1 MTEIRRKEQK
11 LGIDFVVSYPSP
23 GRPRK
28 RISKSP
34 DRKVDQ
40 SYGEECNTHVV
51 LDTIDNLDN
60 IDNAL
65 FMMETS
71 GSSRLKPRQACG
83 IESAARK
90 VRLKTKSY
98 FCN

>member
-1 MTEIRRKEQK
+1 MTEQKMKEQK
-11 LGIDFVVSYPSP
+11 LGIDFVISYPSS
-23 GRPRK
+23 GKPRK
-28 RISKSP
+28 RISKLP
-34 DRKVDQ
+34 DKKVDQ
-40 SYGEECNTHVV
+40 SYGDECNTHIV
-51 LDTIDNLDN
+51 LDNIDDLDN

-90 VRLKTKSY
+90 VYTEYNMLLL
-98 FCN
+98 

>member
-1 MTEIRRKEQK
+1 MSETDTTLCELQK
-11 LGIDFVVSYPSP
+11 LGIDFVISYPSS
-23 GRPRK
+23 GKPRK
-28 RISKSP
+28 RISKPP
-34 DRKVDQ
+34 DKKVDQ
-40 SYGEECNTHVV
+40 SYGEDCNKHIV
-51 LDTIDNLDN
+51 LDNIDDLDT

-90 VRLKTKSY
+90 VH
-98 FCN
+98 